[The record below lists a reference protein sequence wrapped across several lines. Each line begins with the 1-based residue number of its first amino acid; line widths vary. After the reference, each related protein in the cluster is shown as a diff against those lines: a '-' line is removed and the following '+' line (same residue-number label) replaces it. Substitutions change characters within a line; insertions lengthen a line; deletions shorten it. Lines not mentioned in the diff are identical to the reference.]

1 MTRKGYTSIGGDQ
14 QNFQTTHWTVI
25 EQVRAGQPSHAQHLI
40 GELLTAYWKPVYCY
54 LRHRGYHNEEAKDL
68 TQDFFQEVVLGRELV
83 RLADRTKGRF
93 RTLLLR
99 ALDHYLISVHRK
111 RTARK
116 RIPPEKLVPLEDGQ
130 LRELPAQ
137 TDPLSSE
144 DAFNYAWVSGLLDR
158 MLADVK
164 ADCLGQGMAVHWNL
178 FHDRVLRPIIED
190 RAPPS
195 LARLC
200 AAYGIEEATKASN
213 MIFAVKRRFQSALR
227 RHLRQSVA
235 CDTDVEEE
243 IHELSHFLAR
253 RRQYRK

>member
-1 MTRKGYTSIGGDQ
+1 MSRKGYTSIGGDQ
-14 QNFQTTHWTVI
+14 RDFQTTHWTAI
-25 EQVRAGQPSHAQHLI
+25 EQVRVGGSAHAQMLI
-40 GELLTAYWKPVYCY
+40 GELLRAYWKPVYCY
-54 LRHRGYHNEEAKDL
+54 LRHRGLGNEEAKDL

-99 ALDHYLISVHRK
+99 ALDRYLVSVHRK

-116 RIPPEKLVPLEDGQ
+116 RIPPEKLFPLADEQ

-137 TDPLSSE
+137 IDPLSSE

-164 ADCLGQGMAVHWNL
+164 EQCLRHGMAVHWDL
-178 FHDRVLRPIIED
+178 FRDRVLRPIIED

-195 LARLC
+195 LAQLC
-200 AAYGIEEATKASN
+200 TTYGIEEATRASN
-213 MIFAVKRRFQSALR
+213 MIFAVKRRFQSALK

-235 CDTDVEEE
+235 RDTDVEEE
-243 IHELSHFLAR
+243 IHELSHFLDC